1 MKVKINIDEKID
13 EIFIEIYTPS
23 KEDENLRFILENL
36 KMKKSVLNAYSKE
49 KIYLLNI
56 NDIYSIYAENKKVYA
71 RTKDKKYIVNHRL
84 YELEEILDGN
94 KFVRISNSAIINI
107 YKIENLEAS
116 INGMIT
122 INFKNGEKEYISRR
136 YLKKV
141 ILKRGIAGAI
151 ISLVAII
158 SMLLGVLVV
167 TGTSQITIQI
177 SEIIKYTFIIM
188 VAGFI
193 ISSSTII
200 FSIKNMSLVIKG
212 FIHLII
218 TLLILKGSFMY
229 LGILNEDYLIQA
241 IVISLYIIVAAICLI
256 TIISENKTD
265 VKMIN
270 ERLKIIQKIKD

>member
-1 MKVKINIDEKID
+1 MI
-13 EIFIEIYTPS
+13 
-23 KEDENLRFILENL
+23 KE
-36 KMKKSVLNAYSKE
+36 
-49 KIYLLNI
+49 
-56 NDIYSIYAENKKVYA
+56 
-71 RTKDKKYIVNHRL
+71 
-84 YELEEILDGN
+84 
-94 KFVRISNSAIINI
+94 
-107 YKIENLEAS
+107 
-116 INGMIT
+116 
-122 INFKNGEKEYISRR
+122 
-136 YLKKV
+136 

-158 SMLLGVLVV
+158 SVLLGVLVV

-177 SEIIKYTFIIM
+177 SEIIKYTFI
-188 VAGFI
+188 AGFI

-241 IVISLYIIVAAICLI
+241 IFISLYIIVAAICLI
-256 TIISENKTD
+256 TIISENKID

>member
-1 MKVKINIDEKID
+1 MI
-13 EIFIEIYTPS
+13 
-23 KEDENLRFILENL
+23 KE
-36 KMKKSVLNAYSKE
+36 
-49 KIYLLNI
+49 
-56 NDIYSIYAENKKVYA
+56 
-71 RTKDKKYIVNHRL
+71 
-84 YELEEILDGN
+84 
-94 KFVRISNSAIINI
+94 
-107 YKIENLEAS
+107 
-116 INGMIT
+116 
-122 INFKNGEKEYISRR
+122 
-136 YLKKV
+136 

-151 ISLVAII
+151 ISLIAII

-177 SEIIKYTFIIM
+177 SEIIKYTCIIM

-218 TLLILKGSFMY
+218 TLLILMGSFMY

-241 IVISLYIIVAAICLI
+241 IFISLYIIVAAICLI

>member
-1 MKVKINIDEKID
+1 MI
-13 EIFIEIYTPS
+13 
-23 KEDENLRFILENL
+23 KE
-36 KMKKSVLNAYSKE
+36 
-49 KIYLLNI
+49 
-56 NDIYSIYAENKKVYA
+56 
-71 RTKDKKYIVNHRL
+71 
-84 YELEEILDGN
+84 
-94 KFVRISNSAIINI
+94 
-107 YKIENLEAS
+107 
-116 INGMIT
+116 
-122 INFKNGEKEYISRR
+122 
-136 YLKKV
+136 

-193 ISSSTII
+193 ISSST
-200 FSIKNMSLVIKG
+200 VIKG

>member
-1 MKVKINIDEKID
+1 MI
-13 EIFIEIYTPS
+13 
-23 KEDENLRFILENL
+23 KE
-36 KMKKSVLNAYSKE
+36 
-49 KIYLLNI
+49 
-56 NDIYSIYAENKKVYA
+56 
-71 RTKDKKYIVNHRL
+71 
-84 YELEEILDGN
+84 
-94 KFVRISNSAIINI
+94 
-107 YKIENLEAS
+107 
-116 INGMIT
+116 
-122 INFKNGEKEYISRR
+122 
-136 YLKKV
+136 

-158 SMLLGVLVV
+158 SVLLGVLVV

-229 LGILNEDYLIQA
+229 LGILNLIQA
-241 IVISLYIIVAAICLI
+241 IFISLYIIVAAICLI
-256 TIISENKTD
+256 TIISENKID

>member
-1 MKVKINIDEKID
+1 MDYRSQIKEKMGKLLFLEMNIKGFKESIGIPEYVEFKNKDLYLPISTEYISSNIENEIKIKNLPIYY
-13 EIFIEIYTPS
+13 FIEGMFIAFGC
-23 KEDENLRFILENL
+23 DENLRFILENL

-49 KIYLLNI
+49 KVYLLNI

-141 ILKRGIAGAI
+141 KKILDI
-151 ISLVAII
+151 
-158 SMLLGVLVV
+158 
-167 TGTSQITIQI
+167 
-177 SEIIKYTFIIM
+177 
-188 VAGFI
+188 
-193 ISSSTII
+193 
-200 FSIKNMSLVIKG
+200 
-212 FIHLII
+212 
-218 TLLILKGSFMY
+218 
-229 LGILNEDYLIQA
+229 
-241 IVISLYIIVAAICLI
+241 
-256 TIISENKTD
+256 
-265 VKMIN
+265 
-270 ERLKIIQKIKD
+270 

>member
-1 MKVKINIDEKID
+1 MI
-13 EIFIEIYTPS
+13 
-23 KEDENLRFILENL
+23 KE
-36 KMKKSVLNAYSKE
+36 
-49 KIYLLNI
+49 
-56 NDIYSIYAENKKVYA
+56 
-71 RTKDKKYIVNHRL
+71 
-84 YELEEILDGN
+84 
-94 KFVRISNSAIINI
+94 
-107 YKIENLEAS
+107 
-116 INGMIT
+116 
-122 INFKNGEKEYISRR
+122 
-136 YLKKV
+136 

-218 TLLILKGSFMY
+218 TLLNLKASFMY

>member
-1 MKVKINIDEKID
+1 MI
-13 EIFIEIYTPS
+13 
-23 KEDENLRFILENL
+23 KE
-36 KMKKSVLNAYSKE
+36 
-49 KIYLLNI
+49 
-56 NDIYSIYAENKKVYA
+56 
-71 RTKDKKYIVNHRL
+71 
-84 YELEEILDGN
+84 
-94 KFVRISNSAIINI
+94 
-107 YKIENLEAS
+107 
-116 INGMIT
+116 
-122 INFKNGEKEYISRR
+122 
-136 YLKKV
+136 

-188 VAGFI
+188 GAGFI
-193 ISSSTII
+193 ISASTII
-200 FSIKNMSLVIKG
+200 FNIKNISLLVKG
-212 FIHLII
+212 LMHFII
-218 TLLILKGSFMY
+218 TLLILKGSIMY

-256 TIISENKTD
+256 TIISENKID

>member
-1 MKVKINIDEKID
+1 MI
-13 EIFIEIYTPS
+13 
-23 KEDENLRFILENL
+23 KE
-36 KMKKSVLNAYSKE
+36 
-49 KIYLLNI
+49 
-56 NDIYSIYAENKKVYA
+56 
-71 RTKDKKYIVNHRL
+71 
-84 YELEEILDGN
+84 
-94 KFVRISNSAIINI
+94 
-107 YKIENLEAS
+107 
-116 INGMIT
+116 
-122 INFKNGEKEYISRR
+122 
-136 YLKKV
+136 

-218 TLLILKGSFMY
+218 TLLIFKGSFMY

-256 TIISENKTD
+256 TIISENKID

>member
-1 MKVKINIDEKID
+1 MI
-13 EIFIEIYTPS
+13 
-23 KEDENLRFILENL
+23 KE
-36 KMKKSVLNAYSKE
+36 
-49 KIYLLNI
+49 
-56 NDIYSIYAENKKVYA
+56 
-71 RTKDKKYIVNHRL
+71 
-84 YELEEILDGN
+84 
-94 KFVRISNSAIINI
+94 
-107 YKIENLEAS
+107 
-116 INGMIT
+116 
-122 INFKNGEKEYISRR
+122 
-136 YLKKV
+136 

-177 SEIIKYTFIIM
+177 SEIIK
-188 VAGFI
+188 
-193 ISSSTII
+193 
-200 FSIKNMSLVIKG
+200 NMPLVIKG

-241 IVISLYIIVAAICLI
+241 IFISLYIIVAAICLI